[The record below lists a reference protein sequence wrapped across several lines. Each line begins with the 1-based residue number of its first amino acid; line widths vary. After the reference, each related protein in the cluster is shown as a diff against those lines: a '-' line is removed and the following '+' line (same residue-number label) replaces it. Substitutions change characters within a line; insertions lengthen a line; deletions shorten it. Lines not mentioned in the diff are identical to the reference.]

1 MIDDGSRRR
10 YAAAGVPA
18 ALRGWVVRRKV
29 QALARAAAGR
39 RTRGLRGACG
49 AQVATWELVAALCAL
64 GTVLAEYDDIEIV
77 CFIDSAVALG
87 TVVRGASRQPDWNA
101 LVGNLWLGA
110 ATKGCAMWA
119 FRVPSAQNPADAP
132 TRPDCKW
139 RELDAMHRSGFSE
152 EAWQWPAQPP

>member
-1 MIDDGSRRR
+1 MIVYTDATGRGQLAWTAILGDQRRF
-10 YAAAGVPA
+10 A
-18 ALRGWVVRRKV
+18 
-29 QALARAAAGR
+29 
-39 RTRGLRGACG
+39 RTRAPKWLRDWVCPRQK
-49 AQVATWELVAALCAL
+49 QVSTWELVAALCAL

-101 LVGNLWLGA
+101 LVGNLRLGA

-139 RELDAMHRSGFSE
+139 RELEAMHRSGVSE
-152 EAWQWPAQPP
+152 EAWEWPAQAPWH